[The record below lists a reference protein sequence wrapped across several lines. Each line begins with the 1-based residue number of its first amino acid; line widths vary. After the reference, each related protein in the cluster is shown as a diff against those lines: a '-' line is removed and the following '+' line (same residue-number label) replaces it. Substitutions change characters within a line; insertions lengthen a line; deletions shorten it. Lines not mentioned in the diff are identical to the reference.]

1 MTYQFKSEVTAGD
14 FWKLTMSR
22 TYRSVA
28 GVCNMVFTVAM
39 ILFTAKFFRT
49 SGDLMQM
56 LMLFGCLLFPVIQP
70 IAIYLKAKGQAKT
83 MPKDVELS
91 FDCGE
96 RKGKHWMEKAAGG
109 KRAWHDDRFFRCK
122 TWIYAYKPYFGST
135 ERTIFCICKRKDR
148 RDELVYAGWQ
158 IRQLNGARS
167 RMGQT
172 A

>member
-1 MTYQFKSEVTAGD
+1 MTYQLKSEVTAGD

-91 FDCGE
+91 FDDAGLHVTVGKEKESIGWKKLRVANEPGMMIVFSDARHGYMLTNRILGAQKEPFFAFAKE
-96 RKGKHWMEKAAGG
+96 RIAEA
-109 KRAWHDDRFFRCK
+109 
-122 TWIYAYKPYFGST
+122 
-135 ERTIFCICKRKDR
+135 
-148 RDELVYAGWQ
+148 
-158 IRQLNGARS
+158 N
-167 RMGQT
+167 
-172 A
+172 

>member
-70 IAIYLKAKGQAKT
+70 IAIYLKATTVRKRWDIMPPRSCTDVYRKIWQKKEKKGSHKT
-83 MPKDVELS
+83 
-91 FDCGE
+91 
-96 RKGKHWMEKAAGG
+96 
-109 KRAWHDDRFFRCK
+109 
-122 TWIYAYKPYFGST
+122 
-135 ERTIFCICKRKDR
+135 
-148 RDELVYAGWQ
+148 
-158 IRQLNGARS
+158 
-167 RMGQT
+167 
-172 A
+172 

>member
-56 LMLFGCLLFPVIQP
+56 LMLFGCAVSGDP
-70 IAIYLKAKGQAKT
+70 A
-83 MPKDVELS
+83 DRDLS
-91 FDCGE
+91 ESQRAGKNDAE
-96 RKGKHWMEKAAGG
+96 R
-109 KRAWHDDRFFRCK
+109 C
-122 TWIYAYKPYFGST
+122 
-135 ERTIFCICKRKDR
+135 RTF
-148 RDELVYAGWQ
+148 L
-158 IRQLNGARS
+158 
-167 RMGQT
+167 
-172 A
+172 

>member
-83 MPKDVELS
+83 MPKDVKLS
-91 FDCGE
+91 FDDAGLHVTV
-96 RKGKHWMEKAAGG
+96 GKEKESIGW
-109 KRAWHDDRFFRCK
+109 KSC
-122 TWIYAYKPYFGST
+122 
-135 ERTIFCICKRKDR
+135 
-148 RDELVYAGWQ
+148 GWQ
-158 IRQLNGARS
+158 ASLA
-167 RMGQT
+167 
-172 A
+172 